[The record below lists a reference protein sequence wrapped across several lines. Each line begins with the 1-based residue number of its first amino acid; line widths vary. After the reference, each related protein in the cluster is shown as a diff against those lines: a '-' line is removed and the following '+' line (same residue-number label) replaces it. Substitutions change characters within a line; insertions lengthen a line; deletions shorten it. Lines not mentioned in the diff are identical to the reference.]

1 MLIFLCSGAANIK
14 HSKLSSKIA
23 ACLEDRQLGEVGS
36 IHDLSAQ
43 KALPKDQQ
51 KNMIFINDCRSACVK
66 MLMQGFDS
74 SNYLFFDVSAFIG
87 LENFNVEAYV
97 TSQIIPVL
105 NAQWA
110 NLS

>member
-1 MLIFLCSGAANIK
+1 
-14 HSKLSSKIA
+14 
-23 ACLEDRQLGEVGS
+23 
-36 IHDLSAQ
+36 
-43 KALPKDQQ
+43 
-51 KNMIFINDCRSACVK
+51 
-66 MLMQGFDS
+66 MQGFDS

-110 NLS
+110 NLSWAFLRVQKRDCILFGANRKNIQVAIVESAFIHFTFERLLHNQLRAVNDIP